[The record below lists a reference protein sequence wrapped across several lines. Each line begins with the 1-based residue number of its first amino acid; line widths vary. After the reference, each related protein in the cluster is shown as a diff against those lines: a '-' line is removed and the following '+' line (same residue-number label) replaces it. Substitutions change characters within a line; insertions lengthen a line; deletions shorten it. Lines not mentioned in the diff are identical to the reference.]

1 MKLLHISD
9 LHIGKRVNE
18 FSMIE
23 DQKYILRQILTIA
36 DQQQA
41 DGVMIAGDIYDKPV
55 PSAEAVQ
62 VFDWF
67 LTELAD
73 RGKKVYA
80 VSGNHD
86 SAERIAFGAQLM
98 RGRGVYVSP
107 VYRGETAKYTLT
119 DAYGEMNIYLLPFIK
134 PAVVRH
140 ALEGLTDTDAD
151 FMQEEV
157 LSDAAEKEKPSK
169 VLPRS
174 CYETEKSSEV
184 LSESCYETEKP
195 SKVSSESCYETEKS
209 SKVSLESCYETEKLL
224 KVLSESCY
232 ETEKP
237 SKVSPESYYDAVKIA
252 IERMNVDTSKRN
264 ILIAHQFVTG
274 AGRCDSEEVSVGGL
288 DNVESEVFDAF
299 DYVALGHIHS
309 PQFIKRE
316 TLRYCGTPLKYSFSE
331 ADQEKSVTVVEFAE
345 KGNIQLSTVPL
356 VPLRD
361 MRRIR
366 GTYLEVT
373 ARTFYQ
379 EFNKEDYVQVTL
391 TDEEDI
397 PDGLQKLRIIYP
409 NLMRL
414 DYDNSRTKQ
423 SHMIERA
430 EDIEQKS
437 EQELFA
443 EFYELQNN
451 QPMNAE
457 QAAFV
462 AQLIAACK
470 EQDK

>member
-151 FMQEEV
+151 YTQEEV
-157 LSDAAEKEKPSK
+157 LSDAAETEKASK
-169 VLPRS
+169 VLPES
-174 CYETEKSSEV
+174 CYETEKS
-184 LSESCYETEKP
+184 
-195 SKVSSESCYETEKS
+195 SKVSSESCYETEKLS
-209 SKVSLESCYETEKLL
+209 

-237 SKVSPESYYDAVKIA
+237 SKVSPESYHDAVEIA

-414 DYDNSRTKQ
+414 EYDNSRTKQ

-451 QPMNAE
+451 QPMNTE

>member
-1 MKLLHISD
+1 MRLLHISD

-36 DQQQA
+36 DNQQV

-55 PSAEAVQ
+55 PSAESVQ

-73 RGKKVYA
+73 RGKQVYA

-98 RGRGVYVSP
+98 SGRGVFVSP
-107 VYRGETAKYTLT
+107 VYRGDIAMITAQ
-119 DAYGEMNIYLLPFIK
+119 DSYGELCLYLLPFIK

-140 ALEGLTDTDAD
+140 ALEGAPDMEGRAL
-151 FMQEEV
+151 
-157 LSDAAEKEKPSK
+157 
-169 VLPRS
+169 
-174 CYETEKSSEV
+174 
-184 LSESCYETEKP
+184 
-195 SKVSSESCYETEKS
+195 
-209 SKVSLESCYETEKLL
+209 
-224 KVLSESCY
+224 
-232 ETEKP
+232 
-237 SKVSPESYYDAVKIA
+237 PESYQDAVA
-252 IERMNVDTSKRN
+252 LAVERMNVDCSKRN

-288 DNVESEVFDAF
+288 DNVDADVFDAF

-309 PQFIKRE
+309 PQFLKRE
-316 TLRYCGTPLKYSFSE
+316 TVRYCGTPLKYSFSE
-331 ADQEKSVTVVEFAE
+331 AEQEKSVTVVELRE
-345 KGNIQLSTVPL
+345 KGEVEISTVPL
-356 VPLRD
+356 VPLHDLRK
-361 MRRIR
+361 IR

-373 ARTFYQ
+373 ALSFYQ
-379 EFNKEDYVQVTL
+379 NTDTEDYVQITL

-414 DYDNSRTKQ
+414 EYDNSRTRQ
-423 SHMIERA
+423 SRYIERA
-430 EDIEQKS
+430 EEIEQKT
-437 EQELFA
+437 ELELFA

-451 QPMNAE
+451 QAMSDE
-457 QAAFV
+457 QAAFA
-462 AQLIAACK
+462 AQLIEECK
-470 EQDK
+470 DKVE